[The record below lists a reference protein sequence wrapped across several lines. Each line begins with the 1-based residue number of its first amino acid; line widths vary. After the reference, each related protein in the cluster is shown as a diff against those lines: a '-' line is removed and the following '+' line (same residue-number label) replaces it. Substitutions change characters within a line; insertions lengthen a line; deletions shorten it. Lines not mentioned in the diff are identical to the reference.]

1 MEVGVCELY
10 GLGIVIRTNEALL
23 EGGYL
28 AETVEVELADEGREV
43 LVLEPFPQNLTGE
56 PLLIEDW

>member
-1 MEVGVCELY
+1 MEVGMRELY
-10 GLGIVIRTNEALL
+10 GLGVVIRTNEALL

-43 LVLEPFPQNLTGE
+43 LVLEPFAQDLTRE
-56 PLLIEDW
+56 PLLVEY

>member
-1 MEVGVCELY
+1 MEVGMRELY
-10 GLGIVIRTNEALL
+10 GLGVVIRTNEALL

-43 LVLEPFPQNLTGE
+43 LVLEPLSQDLTRK
-56 PLLIEDW
+56 PLLVEY

>member
-1 MEVGVCELY
+1 MEVGVRELY
-10 GLGIVIRTNEALL
+10 GLGVVIRTNEALL

-43 LVLEPFPQNLTGE
+43 LVLEPLSKNLTRE
-56 PLLIEDW
+56 ALLIVD